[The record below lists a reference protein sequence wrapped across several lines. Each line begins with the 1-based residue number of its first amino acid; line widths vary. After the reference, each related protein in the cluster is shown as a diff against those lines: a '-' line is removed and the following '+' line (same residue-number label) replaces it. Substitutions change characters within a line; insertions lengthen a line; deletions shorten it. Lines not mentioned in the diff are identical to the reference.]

1 MATHSSILAWKIL
14 WAEKPGGLQSMGH
27 KESDTTEH
35 THTHLLNKGKWPL
48 HSPQRV
54 VWKRWQPVNTQP
66 KVFLKPY
73 SAKNWI
79 CDLTMVVLMCHVSI
93 ALWNVQF
100 ISRLLDGLNGGL
112 IHIPRDIDAND
123 ILPTTR
129 SSIFEWKILLLK
141 WEALHMLSLPVSSQR
156 LYWKNEYS
164 MLMLCHLALLHQEA
178 CLSPYHC
185 FMDFCKHFYASH
197 GYSHFLQQV
206 RGLLLFLF
214 FSVCFTIFFPKY

>member
-1 MATHSSILAWKIL
+1 MCSLFL
-14 WAEKPGGLQSMGH
+14 GYLM
-27 KESDTTEH
+27 
-35 THTHLLNKGKWPL
+35 
-48 HSPQRV
+48 
-54 VWKRWQPVNTQP
+54 VW
-66 KVFLKPY
+66 
-73 SAKNWI
+73 
-79 CDLTMVVLMCHVSI
+79 MVE
-93 ALWNVQF
+93 
-100 ISRLLDGLNGGL
+100 L
-112 IHIPRDIDAND
+112 IHIAGDIDAND
-123 ILPTTR
+123 ILPTTS

-178 CLSPYHC
+178 CLSPYRC

-214 FSVCFTIFFPKY
+214 FSVCFTIFFLNTKCAWHFILLCFPFRTVVLFPSNPYYFCLQNTA

>member
-27 KESDTTEH
+27 KKSDTTEH

-54 VWKRWQPVNTQP
+54 VWKRWQPVKTQP

-100 ISRLLDGLNGGL
+100 ISRLLDGLNGGTDT
-112 IHIPRDIDAND
+112 HCRGYRCKWHFANNKFFYFWMKN
-123 ILPTTR
+123 
-129 SSIFEWKILLLK
+129 SSLE
-141 WEALHMLSLPVSSQR
+141 VR
-156 LYWKNEYS
+156 G
-164 MLMLCHLALLHQEA
+164 
-178 CLSPYHC
+178 SPYAQPPC
-185 FMDFCKHFYASH
+185 E
-197 GYSHFLQQV
+197 
-206 RGLLLFLF
+206 
-214 FSVCFTIFFPKY
+214 